1 MSKCYIVGTPIG
13 NLGDITLRALETL
26 RSVDVIASEDTRH
39 TAILLNK
46 YGIKKPL
53 ISYYKQKE
61 REGADEICALINS
74 GKSVALVTDAG
85 MPCVSDP
92 GAVLVRVLSER
103 NVPCEIVPGASAVT
117 SAVALAG
124 LYGNG
129 FTFLGFLPD
138 KKKDC
143 DELLMRAKSAACPL
157 VVFSAPHD
165 LPKRLSYLYEKLGA
179 RRVAVV
185 KEMTKIHETVYR
197 GRLGSVNIDDP
208 RGEFVIVVDEPDE
221 SSETFAD
228 TPEEAVLKLIAAGMP
243 KNEALK
249 TVAAERGI
257 KKSDLYRLFVND

>member
-26 RSVDVIASEDTRH
+26 KAVDTIASEDTRH

-46 YGIKKPL
+46 FGIKKPL

-61 REGADEICALINS
+61 REGADEICALINA

-85 MPCVSDP
+85 MPCISDP
-92 GAVLVRVLSER
+92 GAVLVRVLRER
-103 NVPCEIVPGASAVT
+103 NVPVEIVPGASAVT

-124 LYGNG
+124 LNGNG
-129 FTFLGFLPD
+129 FMFLGFLPE
-138 KKKDC
+138 KKKEC
-143 DELLMRAKSAACPL
+143 DELLQRAKSAACPL

-165 LPKRLSYLYEKLGA
+165 LEKRLAYLHEKLGA
-179 RRVAVV
+179 RAVCVV
-185 KEMTKIHETVYR
+185 KEMTKLHETVYS
-197 GRLGSVNIDDP
+197 GRLGSVEVNDT
-208 RGEFVIVVDEPDE
+208 RGEFVIVVDAPDAC
-221 SSETFAD
+221 SEVFDD
-228 TPEEAVLKLIAAGMP
+228 TPEEAARKLIAAGMP

-257 KKSDLYRLFVND
+257 KKSDLYKLFVND